1 PEMENVFLGPTWSRC
16 RLIYIESKRTT
27 VITAMVEDPMLEH
40 DKVEDTKT
48 ISDSCIL
55 KLSNDTE
62 KWTMKKNLYSCLGI
76 LFQFNYDT
84 AQEWSYLDKNEKK
97 CLMLLARVSCLRIE
111 GCVWQ
116 QAFRSDKRLAASG
129 VAKHT
134 LRVLCIARVL
144 EGIVVSVLINL
155 IQFCST
161 KIPIKTI
168 PFASKI
174 KIKRVLESLYRL
186 KWMRLEPSTWMRKGR
201 REEEIATLLALWK
214 WGSES
219 IRIWW
224 QGVPCSSKPPE
235 K

>member
-1 PEMENVFLGPTWSRC
+1 MGHSNKQGLPKSARKHLRQ
-16 RLIYIESKRTT
+16 KRNISSEQKTLKL
-27 VITAMVEDPMLEH
+27 ADHVEDSMY
-40 DKVEDTKT
+40 TKAINIL
-48 ISDSCIL
+48 ISSKIVMR
-55 KLSNDTE
+55 S
-62 KWTMKKNLYSCLGI
+62 
-76 LFQFNYDT
+76 
-84 AQEWSYLDKNEKK
+84 
-97 CLMLLARVSCLRIE
+97 
-111 GCVWQ
+111 CVWQ

-168 PFASKI
+168 PFASK
-174 KIKRVLESLYRL
+174 
-186 KWMRLEPSTWMRKGR
+186 
-201 REEEIATLLALWK
+201 EEIATLLALWK